1 MSQQQARTTVG
12 LLWRGRPG
20 EPPPPRE
27 QNRLRAIFEG
37 FEARGARTVA
47 LPFYEEAASE
57 IRSQIGKVDAVL
69 TWVDPIVAGRDRS
82 VLDALL
88 RDAAEA
94 GIYVS
99 AHPDVILKMGTKDV
113 LVRTRGTEWGS
124 ESYAIQSAQA
134 ALDELPARLRKGPR
148 VVKQNRGSGGNGVW
162 RVELEGDAATAAELP
177 VGVHHAA
184 RGSRVEHT
192 TLGAFVARCAEY
204 FAAFSGL
211 GTLIDQPYLS
221 RVGEGMTRAYM
232 AGDRV
237 AGFGHQFVT
246 ALAPL
251 PPGEEETPAPPARVY
266 FGPDEA
272 EFQTLRNRLES
283 GWLAELMQICRV
295 KMEELPAIWDADFL
309 LDARGA
315 SDAETYVL
323 CEVNVSGVFPIPH
336 ESIPAL
342 VDWTLTRVATGRHS

>member
-1 MSQQQARTTVG
+1 MTRQAQISVG

-37 FEARGARTVA
+37 FEAQGARTVA

-57 IRSQIGKVDAVL
+57 LRRQICDVDAVL

-82 VLDALL
+82 VLDAML
-88 RDAAEA
+88 RDASES
-94 GIYVS
+94 GVYVS
-99 AHPDVILKMGTKDV
+99 AHPDVILKMGTKEV
-113 LVRTRGTEWGS
+113 LVRTRGTGWGS
-124 ESYAIQSAQA
+124 DSYALQSAQA

-148 VVKQNRGSGGNGVW
+148 VLKQNRGSGGNGVW
-162 RVELEGDAATAAELP
+162 KVELAGDATVAAQLP

-184 RGSRVEHT
+184 RGSRAEHT

-204 FAAFSGL
+204 FAAFSGS
-211 GTLIDQPYLS
+211 GILIDQPYLP
-221 RVGEGMTRAYM
+221 RVAEGMTRAYM

-251 PPGEEETPAPPARVY
+251 PPEAEETPAPPARVY
-266 FGPDEA
+266 FGPDQA
-272 EFQTLRNRLES
+272 EFQTLRSRLES

-295 KMEELPAIWDADFL
+295 KKEELPAIWDADFL
-309 LDARGA
+309 LDGRGA
-315 SDAETYVL
+315 PDAQTYVL
-323 CEVNVSGVFPIPH
+323 CEVNVSGVFPIPD

-342 VDWTLTRVATGRHS
+342 VDWTLTRVASGRRP